1 MLCKRNKNERYI
13 MEKEAPITF
22 KLVGEVIA
30 MGFAGLKDTLPLIT
44 KYKKGNKIIT
54 GKWQTKKRS

>member
-1 MLCKRNKNERYI
+1 
-13 MEKEAPITF
+13 MEKEAHISF
-22 KLVGEVIA
+22 KLVGDVIA

-54 GKWQTKKRS
+54 GKWQTKKKS